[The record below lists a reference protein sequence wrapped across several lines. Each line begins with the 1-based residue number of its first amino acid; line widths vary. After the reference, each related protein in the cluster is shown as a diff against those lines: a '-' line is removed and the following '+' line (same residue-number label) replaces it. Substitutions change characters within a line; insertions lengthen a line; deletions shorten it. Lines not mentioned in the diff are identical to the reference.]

1 MQQKAF
7 ERQIRMEDDILE
19 LARLVSES
27 IVAAATAVAEALLEA
42 TTVLG

>member
-19 LARLVSES
+19 LARLVSKS

-42 TTVLG
+42 ATVLG